1 MIKNNN
7 NNNND
12 DAGTS
17 SLCYGHIGHS
27 IETKVLWPAKISDK
41 KVNLVNYKKKK
52 KKKNL
57 IQQRVK
63 KTMNHIGLD
72 LTFYR

>member
-7 NNNND
+7 NNNNN

-27 IETKVLWPAKISDK
+27 LETKVLWPAKISDK
-41 KVNLVNYKKKK
+41 KVNLVNYKKKNEPNPAAREK
-52 KKKNL
+52 DYEPYWIRFDIL
-57 IQQRVK
+57 SI
-63 KTMNHIGLD
+63 I
-72 LTFYR
+72 